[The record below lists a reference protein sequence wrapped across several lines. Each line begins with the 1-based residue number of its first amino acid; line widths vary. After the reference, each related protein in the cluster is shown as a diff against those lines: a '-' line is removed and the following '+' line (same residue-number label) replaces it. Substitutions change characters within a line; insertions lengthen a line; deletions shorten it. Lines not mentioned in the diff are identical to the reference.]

1 MLAGILSATN
11 SALEPLRGYYRVSD
25 ATSVRAE
32 LTANTKGGGMGSRLA
47 GKTAIITGGGS
58 VGQGIG
64 NGRAAAM
71 LFAREGAR
79 VLVLDSNLEAAEEIR
94 RLIEGEGGNCLALRT
109 DVTAPSDCV
118 RAARECVERWG
129 RIDILHNNVGIEIP
143 GGILEITEDDW
154 DRTLDVNLK
163 SVFLMCRAVVPQMVG
178 QGGGSIVNISSINGI
193 RTLPALSGAYGASK
207 LGMVAL
213 TREIAV
219 EFASKGVRCNAVL
232 PGMMRTPF
240 VEASLTQAW
249 GGDVEDMMRQRDAM
263 IPMGAQG
270 KSWDTAHAALFLA
283 SDDAGHIT
291 GTTLIVDGGL
301 TCGVRTAT

>member
-1 MLAGILSATN
+1 
-11 SALEPLRGYYRVSD
+11 
-25 ATSVRAE
+25 
-32 LTANTKGGGMGSRLA
+32 MGSRLA
-47 GKTAIITGGGS
+47 GKTSIVTGGGS
-58 VGQGIG
+58 VGPGIG
-64 NGRAAAM
+64 NGRAASI

-79 VLVLDSNLEAAEEIR
+79 VLVLDSNLEAAEETR
-94 RLIEGEGGNCLALRT
+94 RLIEVEGGSCLALQA
-109 DVTAPSDCV
+109 DVTAPSDCD
-118 RAARECVERWG
+118 RAARECVNEWG

-163 SVFLMCRAVVPQMVG
+163 SVFLMCRAVVPQMIE

-219 EFASKGVRCNAVL
+219 EFAANGVRCNAVL

-240 VEASLTQAW
+240 VEASLTRAW
-249 GGDVEDMMRQRDAM
+249 GGDVENMMRRRDAM
-263 IPMGAQG
+263 IPMGEQG
-270 KSWDTAHAALFLA
+270 ESWDTAHAALFLA
-283 SDDAGHIT
+283 SDDARHIT

-301 TCGVRTAT
+301 TCGVQTAT